1 MFAKFERTRTVKS
14 VPIKTSQKSENKK
27 QQARE
32 KSIERILASAIV
44 LFAKHGFSQTT
55 MEMIANHAKISKG
68 LAYNYFKSKN
78 QIFEHI
84 IDSHLAKQ
92 EKFYSNIPPNL
103 SAKEYVREFFN
114 RSIQFAK
121 EERKTMVLISVCL
134 FQPGSVSLSKKMLEN
149 VERRFA
155 PFKEAMRER
164 FRSCGVKEP
173 DKEMILIKT
182 FLHGVIMSQHFNDT
196 TTCTPTIIEMVLERY
211 DYK

>member
-1 MFAKFERTRTVKS
+1 MQKFPRVLLITILRAKTKFLNKS
-14 VPIKTSQKSENKK
+14 SILTSQNRKNFT
-27 QQARE
+27 
-32 KSIERILASAIV
+32 AISP
-44 LFAKHGFSQTT
+44 LIFPQ
-55 MEMIANHAKISKG
+55 
-68 LAYNYFKSKN
+68 KN
-78 QIFEHI
+78 M
-84 IDSHLAKQ
+84 SG
-92 EKFYSNIPPNL
+92 N
-103 SAKEYVREFFN
+103 FFN

-164 FRSCGVKEP
+164 FRSYGVKEP